1 MYDRRKTKMADKV
14 IRIRFMVLLFE
25 LHMAL
30 IGNDE
35 QGKGKYYNE
44 WRGYRKAF
52 EGQGKGRKEIT
63 L

>member
-35 QGKGKYYNE
+35 
-44 WRGYRKAF
+44 
-52 EGQGKGRKEIT
+52 
-63 L
+63 